1 MIKLDQQLLFYARGL
16 IDAANVHR
24 VKELI
29 FAYEQAVDLH
39 NRKWPGYEIY
49 RVAPEVRLRN
59 YVLEQ
64 QSLGMK
70 AWRAAAIK
78 RADRAMRRISR

>member
-1 MIKLDQQLLFYARGL
+1 MINLDRQLLFAARGL
-16 IDAANVHR
+16 ISAANVHL

-39 NRKWPGYEIY
+39 NRKRRGYEIY

-64 QSLGMK
+64 QSLAMK
-70 AWRAAAIK
+70 AWRAAAIR